1 MSARGKT
8 MDRFLEKLK
17 IFSKN
22 SELVVALG
30 LILILGIMVVPL
42 PPMILDLFLALSIA
56 VSIAVLLMSVYARK
70 PLDFSTFPSV
80 ILITTLLRLSLNVAS
95 TRNILIH
102 GATDGTKAAGHI
114 IEAFGEFVVGG
125 NYAVGI
131 IIFLILVVINFI
143 VITKGA
149 GRVAEVSARFTLDAM
164 PGKQMAIDADLNAGL
179 IDDKEAKRRRAEVA
193 QEADFYGSMDG
204 ASKFVRGDAIA
215 GILITAINI
224 VGGIIVGVAQNDM
237 AFSDAARTF
246 TLLTVGDGLIAQI
259 PALIISTAAGIIT
272 TRNSNSEALGT
283 QVNEEF
289 KAHPKAFYITAA
301 AISFFGIIPGF
312 PALPFFV
319 IGSLIGFA
327 GFKIEKSKELDKVAA
342 SSSAIQESKSKSET
356 LESLLPVEL
365 VQLEVGYG
373 IVNIVDAE
381 QNGDLL
387 ERISHIRKQFAM
399 DWGVI
404 VPSVRIKDNL
414 ELKPCAYS
422 IKLKGIEI
430 AKGELMADHM
440 MAMDPG
446 TVIEQME
453 GIETKE
459 PVFGL
464 PAIWINEERKDEAQY
479 NGYTVVD
486 LSTIV
491 ATHLTEVLKTN
502 LSELFGRQEL
512 VRLLDNFKEE
522 NPKVVS
528 DLIPDIVPLGIV
540 LKVLQ
545 CLLREGVSIRD
556 LRTILETLAEFGT
569 TSKDPEALTEYVRQ
583 SLYRTITE
591 KIRDSQGDVPL
602 FTLDKSLEETVARSI
617 LQTDQGTQLNM
628 DPKVTQTIL
637 ASLHDKI
644 EEATSQGEKMVVL
657 CSPVIRRHF
666 KKLTEKFIPNMT
678 VVSHNELSPEVNIR
692 SLGTVRL

>member
-1 MSARGKT
+1 
-8 MDRFLEKLK
+8 MDRFFEKLK
-17 IFSKN
+17 IFSQQ
-22 SELVVALG
+22 SELALAIG
-30 LILILGIMVVPL
+30 LIVILGVMVVPL
-42 PPMILDLFLALSIA
+42 PIFVLDLFLAFSIA
-56 VSIAVLLMSVYARK
+56 ISIGILLMSIYAKK
-70 PLDFSTFPSV
+70 PLDFSTFPS
-80 ILITTLLRLSLNVAS
+80 ILLITTLLRLSLNVAS
-95 TRNILIH
+95 TRNILLN

-131 IIFLILVVINFI
+131 IIFMILVVINFI

-215 GILITAINI
+215 GILITVINI
-224 VGGIIVGVAQNDM
+224 VGGIIIGVAQNDM
-237 AFSDAARTF
+237 SFADAARTF

-259 PALIISTAAGIIT
+259 PALVISTAAGIIT
-272 TRNSNSEALGT
+272 TRNSNSDALGK
-283 QVNEEF
+283 QVNTEF
-289 KAHPKAFYITAA
+289 GAHPKAFYITAA
-301 AISFFGIIPGF
+301 ALTLFGLIPGF
-312 PALPFFV
+312 PGMPFMM
-319 IGSLIGFA
+319 IGGLIAFT
-327 GFKIEKSKELDKVAA
+327 GFKIEKNKENADAA
-342 SSSAIQESKSKSET
+342 KITNAVQDTKAKTET

-373 IVNIVDAE
+373 IVSIVDAE

-387 ERISHIRKQFAM
+387 ERISHIRKQFAL
-399 DWGVI
+399 DWGI
-404 VPSVRIKDNL
+404 IIPSVRIKDNL
-414 ELKPCAYS
+414 ELKPGGYS

-430 AKGELMADHM
+430 AKGELLPDHM

-446 TVIEQME
+446 TVIENMD

-464 PAIWINEERKDEAQY
+464 PAIWITDDRKDEAQY

-491 ATHLTEVLKTN
+491 ATHLTEVLKSN

-512 VRLLDNFKEE
+512 VKVLENFKEE
-522 NPKVVS
+522 NPKIVS
-528 DLIPDIVPLGIV
+528 DLVPDIMPLGTV

-545 CLLREGVSIRD
+545 SLLREGVSVRD
-556 LRTILETLAEFGT
+556 LRSILETLAEFGSGT
-569 TSKDPEALTEYVRQ
+569 KDPEALTEYVRQ

-591 KIRDSQGDVPL
+591 RIKGSQGDVPL
-602 FTLDKSLEETVARSI
+602 FTLDRGLEEAVARSI
-617 LQTDQGTQLNM
+617 ISTDHGSQLNL

-637 ASLHDKI
+637 ASLNEKI

-666 KKLTEKFIPNMT
+666 KKLTEKFIPNMI

>member
-1 MSARGKT
+1 
-8 MDRFLEKLK
+8 MDRFFEKLK
-17 IFSKN
+17 FFSQN
-22 SELVVALG
+22 SELAVAVGLIIILG
-30 LILILGIMVVPL
+30 LMVVPL
-42 PPMILDLFLALSIA
+42 PPVVLDLFLALSIA
-56 VSIAVLLMSVYARK
+56 VSIAILLMSVYARK
-70 PLDFSTFPSV
+70 PLDFSTFPT
-80 ILITTLLRLSLNVAS
+80 ILLITTLLRLSLNVAS
-95 TRNILIH
+95 TRNILLN
-102 GATDGTKAAGHI
+102 GANDGTEAAGHI

-131 IIFLILVVINFI
+131 ILFLILVVINFI

-224 VGGIIVGVAQNDM
+224 VGGIIIGVAQNDM
-237 AFSDAARTF
+237 SFSDATRTF

-272 TRNSNSEALGT
+272 TRNSNSEALGK
-283 QVNEEF
+283 QVNDEF
-289 KAHPKAFYITAA
+289 AAHPKAFYITAA
-301 AISFFGIIPGF
+301 AIAVFGIIPGF
-312 PALPFFV
+312 PALPFFI
-319 IGSLIGFA
+319 IGGLIGWA
-327 GFKIEKSKELDKVAA
+327 GYKIEVNKEKAKVIAA
-342 SSSAIQESKSKSET
+342 TSAVTDTKAKTET

-373 IVNIVDAE
+373 IVSIVDAE

-387 ERISHIRKQFAM
+387 ERISHIRKQFAI
-399 DWGVI
+399 DWGI
-404 VPSVRIKDNL
+404 IIPSVRIKDNL
-414 ELKPCAYS
+414 ELKPGGYS

-464 PAIWINEERKDEAQY
+464 PAIWITDDRKDEAQY

-491 ATHLTEVLKTN
+491 ATHLTEVLKSN

-512 VRLLDNFKEE
+512 VKILDNFKEE
-522 NPKVVS
+522 NPKIVS
-528 DLIPDIVPLGIV
+528 DLVPDIMPLGTV

-545 CLLREGVSIRD
+545 SLLREGVSIRD
-556 LRTILETLAEFGT
+556 LRTILETLAEFGGS
-569 TSKDPEALTEYVRQ
+569 SKDPEALTEYVRQ
-583 SLYRTITE
+583 ALYRTITE
-591 KIRDSQGDVPL
+591 RIKGSQGDVPL
-602 FTLDKSLEETVARSI
+602 FTLDRGLEEAVARSI
-617 LQTDQGTQLNM
+617 IHTDHGTQLNL

-637 ASLHDKI
+637 ASLNEKI

-666 KKLTEKFIPNMT
+666 KKLTEKFIPNMI

>member
-1 MSARGKT
+1 

-17 IFSKN
+17 VFSQN
-22 SELVVALG
+22 SELAVALG
-30 LILILGIMVVPL
+30 LIIILGVMVVPL
-42 PPMILDLFLALSIA
+42 PPVVLDLFLAFSIA
-56 VSIAVLLMSVYARK
+56 ISIAILLMSVYAKK
-70 PLDFSTFPSV
+70 PLDFSTFPT
-80 ILITTLLRLSLNVAS
+80 ILLITTLLRLSLNVAS
-95 TRNILIH
+95 TRNILLH
-102 GATDGTKAAGHI
+102 GASDGTKAAGHI

-131 IIFLILVVINFI
+131 IIFMILVVINFI

-224 VGGIIVGVAQNDM
+224 VGGIIVGVAQQDM

-272 TRNSNSEALGT
+272 TRNSNSEALGK

-289 KAHPKAFYITAA
+289 TAHPKAFFITAG
-301 AISFFGIIPGF
+301 AISFFGLIPGF
-312 PALPFFV
+312 PALPFFM
-319 IGSLIGFA
+319 IGGLIGYA
-327 GFKIEKSKELDKVAA
+327 GFKIEQNKELAKVAA
-342 SSSAIQESKSKSET
+342 STTAVEETKAKSET

-387 ERISHIRKQFAM
+387 ERISHIRKQFVL
-399 DWGVI
+399 DWGLI
-404 VPSVRIKDNL
+404 IPSVRIKDNL
-414 ELKPCAYS
+414 ELKPGGYS
-422 IKLKGIEI
+422 VKLKGIEI
-430 AKGELMADHM
+430 AKGELMSDHL

-453 GIETKE
+453 GLETKE

-464 PAIWINEERKDEAQY
+464 PAIWINEDKKDEAQY

-491 ATHLTEVLKTN
+491 ATHLTEVLKAN

-512 VRLLDNFKEE
+512 VKVLDTFKEE

-528 DLIPDIVPLGIV
+528 DLIPDIMPLGTV

-545 CLLREGVSIRD
+545 GLLREGVSVRD

-569 TSKDPEALTEYVRQ
+569 STKDADALCEYVRQ
-583 SLYRTITE
+583 ALYRTITE
-591 KIRDSQGDVPL
+591 KIKGSQGDVPL
-602 FTLDKSLEETVARSI
+602 FTLDRVLEETVARSI
-617 LQTDQGTQLNM
+617 IQTDHGSQLNL

-637 ASLHDKI
+637 ASLNEKI

-666 KKLTEKFIPNMT
+666 KRLTEKFIPNLM
-678 VVSHNELSPEVNIR
+678 VVSHNELSPDVNIR

>member
-1 MSARGKT
+1 

-17 IFSKN
+17 VFSQN
-22 SELVVALG
+22 SELAVALG
-30 LILILGIMVVPL
+30 LIIILGVMVVPL
-42 PPMILDLFLALSIA
+42 PPVVLDLFLAFSIA
-56 VSIAVLLMSVYARK
+56 ISIAILLMSVYAKK
-70 PLDFSTFPSV
+70 PLDFSTFPT
-80 ILITTLLRLSLNVAS
+80 ILLITTLLRLSLNVAS
-95 TRNILIH
+95 TRNILLH
-102 GATDGTKAAGHI
+102 GASDGTKAAGHI

-131 IIFLILVVINFI
+131 ILFMILVVINFI

-224 VGGIIVGVAQNDM
+224 VGGIIVGVAQQDM

-272 TRNSNSEALGT
+272 TRNSNSEALGK

-289 KAHPKAFYITAA
+289 TAHPKAFFITAG
-301 AISFFGIIPGF
+301 AISFFGLIPGF
-312 PALPFFV
+312 PAVPFFM
-319 IGSLIGFA
+319 IGGLIGYA
-327 GFKIEKSKELDKVAA
+327 GFKIEQNKELAKVAA
-342 SSSAIQESKSKSET
+342 STTAVEETKAKSET

-387 ERISHIRKQFAM
+387 ERISHIRKQFVL
-399 DWGVI
+399 DWGLI
-404 VPSVRIKDNL
+404 IPSVRIKDNL
-414 ELKPCAYS
+414 ELKPGGYS

-430 AKGELMADHM
+430 AKGELMSDHL

-453 GIETKE
+453 GLETKE

-464 PAIWINEERKDEAQY
+464 PAIWINEDKKDEAQY

-491 ATHLTEVLKTN
+491 ATHLTEVLKAN

-512 VRLLDNFKEE
+512 VKVLDTFKEE

-528 DLIPDIVPLGIV
+528 DLIPDIMPLGTV

-545 CLLREGVSIRD
+545 GLLREGVSVRD

-569 TSKDPEALTEYVRQ
+569 STKDADALCEYVRQ
-583 SLYRTITE
+583 ALYRTITE
-591 KIRDSQGDVPL
+591 KIKGSQGDVPL
-602 FTLDKSLEETVARSI
+602 FTLDRVLEETVARSI
-617 LQTDQGTQLNM
+617 IQTDHGSQLNL

-637 ASLHDKI
+637 ASLNEKI

-666 KKLTEKFIPNMT
+666 KRLTEKFIPNLM
-678 VVSHNELSPEVNIR
+678 VVSHNELSPDVNIR

>member
-1 MSARGKT
+1 MAR
-8 MDRFLEKLK
+8 FFEKLK
-17 IFSKN
+17 IFSQN
-22 SELVVALG
+22 SELAIALG
-30 LILILGIMVVPL
+30 LIVILGVMVVPL
-42 PPMILDLFLALSIA
+42 PPLVLDLFLAFSIA
-56 VSIAVLLMSVYARK
+56 ISVGILLMSVYARK
-70 PLDFSTFPSV
+70 PLDFSTFPS
-80 ILITTLLRLSLNVAS
+80 ILLITTLLRLALNVAS
-95 TRNILIH
+95 TRNILLH
-102 GATDGTKAAGHI
+102 GATDGTAAAGHI
-114 IEAFGEFVVGG
+114 IESFGQFVVGG

-131 IIFLILVVINFI
+131 ILFMILVVINFI

-179 IDDKEAKRRRAEVA
+179 IDEKEAKRRRAEVA

-224 VGGIIVGVAQNDM
+224 VGGIIIGVAQQGMDF
-237 AFSDAARTF
+237 ARAAETF

-272 TRNSNSEALGT
+272 TRNSNSEALGK
-283 QVNEEF
+283 QVGNEF
-289 KAHPKAFYITAA
+289 TAHPKAFYITAGA
-301 AISFFGIIPGF
+301 LAMFGLIPGF
-312 PALPFFV
+312 PGLPFMT
-319 IGSLIGFA
+319 IGGLIAFA
-327 GFKIEKSKELDKVAA
+327 GFKIEKNKEMTKAVEKTAA
-342 SSSAIQESKSKSET
+342 VQETKSKTET
-356 LESLLPVEL
+356 LESLLPLEL

-373 IVNIVDAE
+373 IVSIVDAE

-387 ERISHIRKQFAM
+387 ERISHIRKQFAL
-399 DWGVI
+399 DWGLI
-404 VPSVRIKDNL
+404 LPSVRIKDNL
-414 ELKPCAYS
+414 ELKPGGYS

-430 AKGELMADHM
+430 AKGELLPDHL

-446 TVIEQME
+446 TVIESMD

-464 PAIWINEERKDEAQY
+464 PAIWVTEDRKDDAQY

-491 ATHLTEVLKTN
+491 ATHLTEVLKAN

-512 VRLLDNFKEE
+512 VKLLDTFKED
-522 NPKVVS
+522 NPKIVT
-528 DLIPDIVPLGIV
+528 DLVPDIMPLGTV
-540 LKVLQ
+540 LKVMQ
-545 CLLREGVSIRD
+545 NLLREGVSIRD
-556 LRTILETLAEFGT
+556 LRTVLETLAEFGPG
-569 TSKDPEALTEYVRQ
+569 SKDPEVLTEHVRQ
-583 SLYRTITE
+583 GLYRTITSR
-591 KIRDSQGDVPL
+591 IRSSQGDVPL
-602 FTLDKSLEETVARSI
+602 FTLDRGLEETVARSI
-617 LQTDQGTQLNM
+617 IHTDGGATLNL

-637 ASLHDKI
+637 ASLNEKI

-666 KKLTEKFIPNMT
+666 KRLTEKFIPNLI

>member
-1 MSARGKT
+1 
-8 MDRFLEKLK
+8 MDRFFEKLK
-17 IFSKN
+17 VFSQN
-22 SELVVALG
+22 SELALAIG
-30 LILILGIMVVPL
+30 LIVILGVMVVPL
-42 PPMILDLFLALSIA
+42 PPMALDLFLAFSIA
-56 VSIAVLLMSVYARK
+56 VSIGILLMAVYARK
-70 PLDFSTFPSV
+70 PLDFSTFPS
-80 ILITTLLRLSLNVAS
+80 ILLITTLLRLALNVAS
-95 TRNILIH
+95 TRNILLN
-102 GATDGTKAAGHI
+102 GPSDGTAAAGEI
-114 IEAFGEFVVGG
+114 IKSFGEFVVGG

-131 IIFLILVVINFI
+131 IIFMILVVINFI

-179 IDDKEAKRRRAEVA
+179 IDDKEAKRRRQEVA
-193 QEADFYGSMDG
+193 AEADFYGSMDG

-224 VGGIIVGVAQNDM
+224 VGGIIIGVAQKGM
-237 AFSDAARTF
+237 SFGDAAEIF

-272 TRNSNSEALGT
+272 TRNSNSEALGK
-283 QVNEEF
+283 QVNQEF
-289 KAHPKAFYITAA
+289 TAHPRAFYITAGA
-301 AISFFGIIPGF
+301 LTMFGLIPGF
-312 PALPFFV
+312 PGLPFMM
-319 IGSLIGFA
+319 IGALIAFA
-327 GFKIEKSKELDKVAA
+327 GFKIEKNKEHAKVAEA
-342 SSSAIQESKSKSET
+342 KAQVTAESKPKAES

-373 IVNIVDAE
+373 IVSIVDAE

-387 ERISHIRKQFAM
+387 ERISHIRKQFAL
-399 DWGVI
+399 DWGMI
-404 VPSVRIKDNL
+404 IPSVRIKDNL
-414 ELKPCAYS
+414 ELKPGGYS

-430 AKGELMADHM
+430 AKGELMPDHM

-446 TVIEQME
+446 TVIENMD
-453 GIETKE
+453 GVETKE

-464 PAIWINEERKDEAQY
+464 PAIWITDDRKDEAQY

-491 ATHLTEVLKTN
+491 ATHLTEVLKAN
-502 LSELFGRQEL
+502 LSEMFGRQEL
-512 VRLLDNFKEE
+512 VKVLDNFKEE
-522 NPKVVS
+522 NPKIVS
-528 DLIPDIVPLGIV
+528 DLIPDIMPLGTV

-545 CLLREGVSIRD
+545 SLLREGVSVRD

-569 TSKDPEALTEYVRQ
+569 ASKDPEALTEYVRQ
-583 SLYRTITE
+583 ALYRTITE
-591 KIRDSQGDVPL
+591 RIKGSQGDVPL
-602 FTLDKSLEETVARSI
+602 FTLDRALEEAVARSI
-617 LQTDQGTQLNM
+617 LHTDHGAQLNL
-628 DPKVTQTIL
+628 DPKTTQTIL
-637 ASLHDKI
+637 ASLNEKI

-666 KKLTEKFIPNMT
+666 KKLTEKFIPNMI

>member
-1 MSARGKT
+1 
-8 MDRFLEKLK
+8 MDRFFEKLK
-17 IFSKN
+17 VFSQN
-22 SELVVALG
+22 SELALALG
-30 LILILGIMVVPL
+30 LITILGVMIVPL
-42 PPMILDLFLALSIA
+42 PPMALDLFLAFSIA
-56 VSIAVLLMSVYARK
+56 VSVGILLMSVYARK
-70 PLDFSTFPSV
+70 PLDFSTFPS
-80 ILITTLLRLSLNVAS
+80 ILLITTLLRLSLNVAS
-95 TRNILIH
+95 TRNILLK
-102 GATDGTKAAGHI
+102 GSSEGTKAAGRI
-114 IEAFGEFVVGG
+114 IESFGEFVVGG

-131 IIFLILVVINFI
+131 IIFTILVVINFI

-224 VGGIIVGVAQNDM
+224 IGGIIVGVAQNDM
-237 AFSDAARTF
+237 TFSDAARTF
-246 TLLTVGDGLIAQI
+246 TLLTVGDGLLSQI

-272 TRNSNSEALGT
+272 TRNTNSEALGN
-283 QVNEEF
+283 QVNKEF
-289 KAHPKAFYITAA
+289 SAHPRAFYITAA
-301 AISFFGIIPGF
+301 ALSLFGMIPGF
-312 PALPFFV
+312 PGFPFMM
-319 IGSLIGFA
+319 IGGLIAFA
-327 GFKIEKSKELDKVAA
+327 GFRIERNKELATAQEVTDAVAA
-342 SSSAIQESKSKSET
+342 TKPKAET

-373 IVNIVDAE
+373 IVSIVDAE

-387 ERISHIRKQFAM
+387 ERISHIRKQFAV
-399 DWGVI
+399 DWGI
-404 VPSVRIKDNL
+404 IIPSVRIKDNL
-414 ELKPCAYS
+414 ELKPGGYS

-430 AKGELMADHM
+430 AKGELMPDHM

-446 TVIEQME
+446 TVIENMD
-453 GIETKE
+453 GVETKE

-464 PAIWINEERKDEAQY
+464 PAIWITDDRKDEAQY

-491 ATHLTEVLKTN
+491 ATHLTEVLKAN

-512 VRLLDNFKEE
+512 VKVLDNFKEE
-522 NPKVVS
+522 NPKIVS
-528 DLIPDIVPLGIV
+528 DLVPDIMPLGSV

-545 CLLREGVSIRD
+545 SLLREGVSVRD
-556 LRTILETLAEFGT
+556 LRTILETLAEFGPS
-569 TSKDPEALTEYVRQ
+569 SKDPEALTEYVRQ
-583 SLYRTITE
+583 ALYRTITE
-591 KIRDSQGDVPL
+591 RIKGAQGDVPL
-602 FTLDKSLEETVARSI
+602 FTLDRALEEAVARSI
-617 LQTDQGTQLNM
+617 IHTDGGTQLNL

-637 ASLHDKI
+637 ASLNEKI

-666 KKLTEKFIPNMT
+666 KRLTEKFIPNMI
-678 VVSHNELSPEVNIR
+678 VVSHNELSPEINIR

>member
-1 MSARGKT
+1 

-17 IFSKN
+17 IFSQN
-22 SELVVALG
+22 SELAVALG
-30 LILILGIMVVPL
+30 LIIILGVMVVPL
-42 PPMILDLFLALSIA
+42 PPVVLDLFLAFSIA
-56 VSIAVLLMSVYARK
+56 ISIAILLMSVYAKK
-70 PLDFSTFPSV
+70 PLDFSTFPT
-80 ILITTLLRLSLNVAS
+80 ILLITTLLRLSLNVAS
-95 TRNILIH
+95 TRNILLN
-102 GATDGTKAAGHI
+102 GATEGTKAAGHI

-131 IIFLILVVINFI
+131 IIFMILVVINFI

-224 VGGIIVGVAQNDM
+224 VGGIIVGVAQKDM

-272 TRNSNSEALGT
+272 TRNSNSEALGK

-289 KAHPKAFYITAA
+289 TAHPKAFYITAG
-301 AISFFGIIPGF
+301 AISFFGLIPGF
-312 PALPFFV
+312 PALPFFM
-319 IGSLIGFA
+319 IGGLIGYA
-327 GFKIEKSKELDKVAA
+327 GFKIEQNKELAKVAA
-342 SSSAIQESKSKSET
+342 STTAVEETKAKSET

-387 ERISHIRKQFAM
+387 ERISHIRKQFVL
-399 DWGVI
+399 DWGLI
-404 VPSVRIKDNL
+404 IPSVRIKDNL
-414 ELKPCAYS
+414 ELKPGGYS
-422 IKLKGIEI
+422 IKLKGVEI
-430 AKGELMADHM
+430 AKGELMSDHL

-464 PAIWINEERKDEAQY
+464 PAIWINEDKKDEAQY

-491 ATHLTEVLKTN
+491 ATHLTEVLKAN

-512 VRLLDNFKEE
+512 VKVLDTFKEE

-528 DLIPDIVPLGIV
+528 DLVPDIMPLGTV

-545 CLLREGVSIRD
+545 GLLREGVSVRD

-569 TSKDPEALTEYVRQ
+569 STKDADALCEYVRQ
-583 SLYRTITE
+583 ALYRTITE
-591 KIRDSQGDVPL
+591 KIKGSQGDVPL
-602 FTLDKSLEETVARSI
+602 FTLDRGLEETVARSI
-617 LQTDQGTQLNM
+617 IQTDQGSQLNL

-637 ASLHDKI
+637 ASLNEKI

-666 KKLTEKFIPNMT
+666 KRLTEKFIPNLM